1 MEDDLALAGAPR
13 QVDLRH
19 ILDNFLR
26 ETSQSLNG
34 LIEELPAQ
42 GDAFRYALSIELAFL
57 CNITAAL
64 HSVNE
69 AHRAVSVLIT
79 AGKLVP

>member
-1 MEDDLALAGAPR
+1 MEDDVALAGAPR

-34 LIEELPAQ
+34 LVEELPAQ
-42 GDAFRYALSIELAFL
+42 EDADRYALPM
-57 CNITAAL
+57 
-64 HSVNE
+64 
-69 AHRAVSVLIT
+69 AVSCNDKAASHPLKG
-79 AGKLVP
+79 ACRM

>member
-1 MEDDLALAGAPR
+1 MALAGAPR

-34 LIEELPAQ
+34 LVEELPAQ
-42 GDAFRYALSIELAFL
+42 EDADRYALSMAVL
-57 CNITAAL
+57 CTNQAAS
-64 HSVNE
+64 HPFKGACRV
-69 AHRAVSVLIT
+69 
-79 AGKLVP
+79 